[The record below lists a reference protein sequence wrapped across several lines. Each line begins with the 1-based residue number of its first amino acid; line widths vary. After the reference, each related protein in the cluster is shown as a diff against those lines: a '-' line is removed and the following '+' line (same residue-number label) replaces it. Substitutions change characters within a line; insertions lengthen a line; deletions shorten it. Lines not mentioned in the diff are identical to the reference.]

1 MTSTASIQR
10 RCAGCALFLGAVI
23 FPAAAQSVKTPAKI
37 SDAVWTLDLATQGYV
52 PDPGDAFR
60 AQIPALR
67 KISFLTDSTIIATF
81 IERVTTTGLHRR
93 DDPNRTPPF
102 KLHAVFLDAA
112 TGSMQRT
119 QSWNSDSSEIGI
131 LPAADGTYAVY
142 EGNVIYKFSVE
153 GKPLGELRIPSA
165 EGSGVGIWAVAVSP
179 TGRTILA
186 QYRSDSKIQC
196 EWIRTDSM
204 TTNGQ
209 ACQIP
214 ESASISDA
222 EIAAHEDRKK
232 QTDPNKIYVSKLG
245 GEWKPICVSED
256 GSGCAV
262 VDFLSDQTLLAH
274 NAGKLEVLQNDGK
287 NIFEQDLT
295 QQVEVASSDTGTVS
309 SSRGGLRV
317 GILLWNSPFSNNVVR
332 TPGAG
337 PNGETGVTLT
347 PKRIVVLDVET
358 KKWIFALE
366 NKSPQLR
373 EMDFA
378 LSPGGNALVLKSE
391 GTVRL
396 FHITDRSKQ

>member
-1 MTSTASIQR
+1 MTSFTSILST
-10 RCAGCALFLGAVI
+10 CAACAAILCATI
-23 FPAAAQSVKTPAKI
+23 FPAAAQSVKTPAKV
-37 SDAVWTLDLATQGYV
+37 SDTVWTFDLATQGYA
-52 PDPGDAFR
+52 PDPGGAFR
-60 AQIPALR
+60 AQIPTLR
-67 KISFLTDSTIIATF
+67 KVSFLNESTVVATF
-81 IERVTTTGLHRR
+81 VERVTTTGLHRR

-112 TGSMQRT
+112 TGSLQRT

-131 LPAADGTYAVY
+131 IPAADGTYAVY
-142 EGNVIYKFSVE
+142 EGNVIYKFSAE

-165 EGSGVGIWAVAVSP
+165 EGTGVGIWAVAVSP
-179 TGRTILA
+179 SGRTILA

-196 EWIRTDSM
+196 EWIRTDTM

-209 ACQIP
+209 ACEIP
-214 ESASISDA
+214 ENASISDA
-222 EIAAHEDRKK
+222 EIAAHESRKK
-232 QTDPNKIYVSKLG
+232 QTDPNKIYISKLG

-317 GILLWNSPFSNNVVR
+317 GILLWNSPFSNNAVR

-337 PNGETGVTLT
+337 PNGETAVTLT
-347 PKRIVVLDVET
+347 PKRIVVLDLET

-378 LSPGGNALVLKSE
+378 LSPNGDALAVKSE
-391 GTVRL
+391 GTARL
-396 FHITDRSKQ
+396 FHISDRSKQ